1 MYKCKKSSKHH
12 ILICCRSRL
21 THASRVSKERF
32 FCLIKSLSD
41 LQSSIVSVGGVLRI
55 IRPNTCFALTN
66 PSPRFILPN
75 YARINETSEKSRRSY
90 MKACWSDVKQ
100 KIKTSSRGDN
110 SFVSIFVYLPSAP
123 HVIKICCVEQKKID
137 ENEAAMESAARLIP
151 MLRDFI

>member
-1 MYKCKKSSKHH
+1 MLPFQ
-12 ILICCRSRL
+12 INPR
-21 THASRVSKERF
+21 SRVSKERF

-90 MKACWSDVKQ
+90 ESLLERCQTENKDIQQRRQLICEYFRICAVCAPRNQDLL
-100 KIKTSSRGDN
+100 RG
-110 SFVSIFVYLPSAP
+110 A
-123 HVIKICCVEQKKID
+123 KKID